1 MWGKCYMSPATNHL
15 LKEERSLRAPSF
27 PLFLS
32 LEAGRALFLLS
43 GFGNLLFRPSLY
55 KAETRLV
62 PNVRRGIDRGRKPT
76 VLEITRTRFSKV
88 GSLEK
93 NTPATR
99 AAWSHLR
106 PGPVLGASSVSDLER
121 QPSVYWVPQITKE
134 GISPDSQRKKEKAR
148 HLDSS

>member
-1 MWGKCYMSPATNHL
+1 MPPATNHL

-32 LEAGRALFLLS
+32 LEAGRALFLPG
-43 GFGNLLFRPSLY
+43 GFGNLLFRPNLY

-62 PNVRRGIDRGRKPT
+62 PKVRRGIDRGRKPT
-76 VLEITRTRFSKV
+76 VLEVTRTRFSKV

-99 AAWSHLR
+99 AAWSRLR
-106 PGPVLGASSVSDLER
+106 PGPVLGAASVSDLKTAISVLG
-121 QPSVYWVPQITKE
+121 PSNNQGRDIP
-134 GISPDSQRKKEKAR
+134 
-148 HLDSS
+148 